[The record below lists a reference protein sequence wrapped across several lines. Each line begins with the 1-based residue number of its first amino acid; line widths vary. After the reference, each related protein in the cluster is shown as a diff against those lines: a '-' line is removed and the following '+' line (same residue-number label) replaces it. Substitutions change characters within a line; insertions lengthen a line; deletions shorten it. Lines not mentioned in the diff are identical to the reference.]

1 MNKRIITASVAA
13 IVLAF
18 AGTLRADYN
27 PLKLG
32 WENFSL
38 YTNGSNVAD
47 MEVQAA
53 AATYTTTISGQSY
66 KLTGSWSSG
75 EDFSDEVSTVV
86 GGEFKLNT
94 DGAVVTN
101 TLLDAAT
108 LNGVL
113 AGDITEYDED
123 AVNGDVFIKT
133 TATFVPTD
141 SLEDFSA
148 EGDESDLKF
157 AIYAYADED
166 ASPATTNLVIYH
178 KYWDADSTG
187 HYVTDVFSNLLMSID
202 FSQPVGLEI
211 TVRDP
216 YGEPFRFFKV
226 KVEQGGASEV
236 LTSEFGA
243 SDGNIDPD
251 SVTPAIADGGPWFMT
266 ANGENE
272 GLKDLSSLSFKGTGT
287 ISDIQV
293 GIYTD
298 GEPPTPPETYTVDW
312 TGSKNVVVSNG
323 TEEVSGTSGSFAAGT
338 VLVFYPT
345 EGSITNVN
353 GTAQDPGL
361 ASYSYTV
368 TTAASQSLFVLAGEE
383 EVTPPAP
390 TLYNVDWT
398 DSVNVEA
405 STNGTTIAATS
416 GSFEAGTELTFT
428 ATVGSITNV
437 TGYVTATPTNAFV
450 YVVTTDVPQTLV
462 VLAGVEPEP
471 PAPTKPEWFDD
482 NAAADV
488 AAAYDTWAAGQSVSD
503 LATTDY
509 SAQFLMNV
517 DATVSV
523 VALTIDAIEITEE
536 GTQITVGATGDNVG
550 IDLEQINGV
559 LNVYVAE
566 TLGVWEHKS
575 IPAANLEYDAA
586 GKAIVIIP
594 ATEGKFVKASV
605 DYAEGEDGD
614 IDEVA
619 QP

>member
-32 WENFSL
+32 WEDFSL
-38 YTNGSNVAD
+38 YTEDDNVTN
-47 MEVQAA
+47 ME
-53 AATYTTTISGQSY
+53 ATAFANHYTNQNTHVA
-66 KLTGSWSSG
+66 LTGSWSSG
-75 EDFSDEVSTVV
+75 EDFSDEVSTIV

-94 DGAVVTN
+94 DGTVVTN

-108 LNGVL
+108 LNAVL
-113 AGDITEYDED
+113 AGNLPEYDGG
-123 AVNGDVFIKT
+123 APNGDVFIET

-141 SLEDFSA
+141 SLEDFTPEQGS
-148 EGDESDLKF
+148 DSDLKF
-157 AIYAYADED
+157 AIYAYANED
-166 ASPATTNLVIYH
+166 VSPATTNLVVYH
-178 KYWDADSTG
+178 KYYDDEYIPVYTNDEIAVSG
-187 HYVTDVFSNLLMSID
+187 ID
-202 FSQPVGLEI
+202 LSQPVDI
-211 TVRDP
+211 TTIIRKP
-216 YGEPFRFFKV
+216 YSADEFCLFKII
-226 KVEQGGASEV
+226 VEQAGTTVV
-236 LTSEFGA
+236 LESEFGC
-243 SDGNIDPD
+243 SDHNADPD
-251 SVTPAIADGGPWFMT
+251 DPDGAGLAIADGGPWFVT
-266 ANGENE
+266 ANGDA
-272 GLKDLSSLSFKGTGT
+272 GGVKDLSSLCFKGTGT

-298 GEPPTPPETYTVDW
+298 GEQKTYAVDW
-312 TGSKNVVVSNG
+312 TGSEKVVVSNG

-345 EGSITNVN
+345 EGSIMNVTI
-353 GTAQDPGL
+353 GGAPVVGF
-361 ASYSYTV
+361 ASPYEYTV
-368 TTAASQSLFVLAGEE
+368 TGDATLVVLAGEE
-383 EVTPPAP
+383 P
-390 TLYNVDWT
+390 TLYEVTWTASNVGAT
-398 DSVNVEA
+398 
-405 STNGTTIAATS
+405 TNGVAVSTGS
-416 GSFEAGTELTFT
+416 SFEAGTEITFT
-428 ATVGSITNV
+428 ADTGYIITGV
-437 TGYVTATPTNAFV
+437 TGYVTDTPTNSFV
-450 YVVTTDVPQTLV
+450 YVVTSSASQSLTITASAETPSV
-462 VLAGVEPEP
+462 
-471 PAPTKPEWFDD
+471 PEW
-482 NAAADV
+482 ARPTGADQSV
-488 AAAYDTWAAGQSVSD
+488 VDAYADWAAVHGKSED
-503 LATTDY
+503 LTVDH

-575 IPAANLEYDAA
+575 IPAANLDYENN
-586 GKAIVIIP
+586 KAVVTIP

>member
-18 AGTLRADYN
+18 AGTLRADFN

-32 WENFSL
+32 WEDFSL
-38 YTNGSNVAD
+38 YAEDDNVTN
-47 MEVQAA
+47 MEAA
-53 AATYTTTISGQSY
+53 ASAANYTTTISGQSY

-75 EDFSDEVSTVV
+75 EDFSDEVSKVV

-243 SDGNIDPD
+243 SDGNIDLD
-251 SVTPAIADGGPWFMT
+251 SETPAIADGGPWFMT

-298 GEPPTPPETYTVDW
+298 GEPPTPPETYAVDW
-312 TGSKNVVVSNG
+312 TGSENVVVSNG
-323 TEEVSGTSGSFAAGT
+323 AVEVSETYGDFAADT
-338 VLVFYPT
+338 VLTFYPT
-345 EGSITNVN
+345 VGSITNVN

-361 ASYSYTV
+361 ASYPYTV
-368 TTAASQSLFVLAGEE
+368 TTDASQSLVVLAGEE

-390 TLYNVDWT
+390 TLYVVDWT
-398 DSVNVEA
+398 GSENVA
-405 STNGTTIAATS
+405 VTTNGTAVAS
-416 GSFEAGTELTFT
+416 GDSFEAGTEITFT
-428 ATVGSITNV
+428 ATAGSITNV

-462 VLAGVEPEP
+462 VLAGLEPEP

-575 IPAANLEYDAA
+575 IPAANLDYENN
-586 GKAIVIIP
+586 KAVVTIP

>member
-108 LNGVL
+108 LNDVL
-113 AGDITEYDED
+113 AGDITEYEGG
-123 AVNGDVFIKT
+123 ALNGEVFIKT

-148 EGDESDLKF
+148 EEGQTDLKF
-157 AIYAYADED
+157 AIYAYANED
-166 ASPATTNLVIYH
+166 VSPATTNLVVFHGYF
-178 KYWDADSTG
+178 DSDGETIL
-187 HYVTDVFSNLLMSID
+187 YTSDVISNLTTAID
-202 FSQPVGLEI
+202 FQSPVALDI
-211 TVRDP
+211 TIKEDSYQSRW
-216 YGEPFRFFKV
+216 FKIV
-226 KVEQGGASEV
+226 ANGQD
-236 LTSEFGA
+236 LTSDFGCYDVE
-243 SDGNIDPD
+243 SG
-251 SVTPAIADGGPWFMT
+251 TADGGPWFLT
-266 ANGENE
+266 ASNTGDEDY
-272 GLKDLSSLSFKGTGT
+272 DLHSLSFKGTGT

-298 GEPPTPPETYTVDW
+298 GEPPETYTVSW
-312 TGSKNVVVSNG
+312 TGSENVAV
-323 TEEVSGTSGSFAAGT
+323 TT
-338 VLVFYPT
+338 
-345 EGSITNVN
+345 N
-353 GTAQDPGL
+353 GTAV
-361 ASYSYTV
+361 AS
-368 TTAASQSLFVLAGEE
+368 G
-383 EVTPPAP
+383 
-390 TLYNVDWT
+390 D
-398 DSVNVEA
+398 
-405 STNGTTIAATS
+405 
-416 GSFEAGTELTFT
+416 SFEAGTEITFT
-428 ATVGSITNV
+428 ATAGSITNV
-437 TGYVTATPTNAFV
+437 TGYVTDTPTNAFV

-471 PAPTKPEWFDD
+471 PAPTMPEWFDD

-517 DATVSV
+517 DANVSV
-523 VALTIDAIEITEE
+523 VALTIDAIEITED

-575 IPAANLEYDAA
+575 IPAANLDYDAA